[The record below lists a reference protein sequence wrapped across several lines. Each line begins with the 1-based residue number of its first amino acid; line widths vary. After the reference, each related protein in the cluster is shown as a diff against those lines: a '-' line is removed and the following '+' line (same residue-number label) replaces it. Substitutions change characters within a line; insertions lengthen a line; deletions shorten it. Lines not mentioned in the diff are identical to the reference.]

1 MSLNFLSLPCDPPS
15 LGITS
20 PRRWEVVQQLLATRP
35 FTLDIFDKVLSLIH
49 DDSFFEQALS
59 TCPFD
64 ETTNQFDLTQLHVS
78 EPLAQLV
85 GFEEFLDVFCTEE
98 EKDAITT
105 EILPFICDCLISLPA
120 ALSRFPATYHA
131 ETKEW
136 PLPPP
141 TSLPQVSVS
150 HFGETISYCPL
161 PLLQTHQLQKQ
172 HKIFTSKNTLFTNEQ
187 LAYPRTVCVHLL
199 AALFFNCF
207 GARKELVALWK
218 NGIRLDMPGTPFD
231 TILKL
236 TSQKTELIRTPLVTT
251 LPEQIIAK
259 TEQAEAVDG
268 LSNELA
274 ALPAPSA
281 DRPSSPPAQRRT
293 VACSLQNRL
302 VAKMQ
307 CILHFFLRV
316 KRELPVGVS
325 LSTLPPLLP
334 STFSITRRCLHTVPE
349 WQKSTAKLC
358 RVVVDLDGGIED
370 CPSSDFKVDFANA
383 YLGGGALGFG
393 CVQEEIMFAIAP
405 ELFSAMLFTEKLNDR
420 EALLIEGAEF
430 FSKYSGYAHTFAFDG
445 PAKQPPSDVP
455 KSRIIV
461 IDALC
466 FSGMMLGNHLHNQW
480 SQCSVDRE
488 LNKAFVGFS
497 FVSSPPPSASSSEQP
512 AKRPSL
518 STGHWGCGAFNGNRV
533 LKFLIQWLAASE
545 AGVEEMRWCARE
557 AEETK
562 LIVDIVSAITQSTPS
577 TSPAAP
583 LSITAT
589 NPALLTAFTQT
600 PSPPP
605 TAPSA
610 TVGPVYSSI
619 ISFLAPY
626 MSEDATFASVP
637 NSDSLSTFI
646 ISTFQK

>member
-1 MSLNFLSLPCDPPS
+1 MDPTVRTHSSCILTLPS
-15 LGITS
+15 YTS
-20 PRRWEVVQQLLATRP
+20 RRNQRMTTAT
-35 FTLDIFDKVLSLIH
+35 SH
-49 DDSFFEQALS
+49 
-59 TCPFD
+59 
-64 ETTNQFDLTQLHVS
+64 
-78 EPLAQLV
+78 
-85 GFEEFLDVFCTEE
+85 
-98 EKDAITT
+98 
-105 EILPFICDCLISLPA
+105 IS
-120 ALSRFPATYHA
+120 
-131 ETKEW
+131 
-136 PLPPP
+136 P
-141 TSLPQVSVS
+141 TSTRQ
-150 HFGETISYCPL
+150 F
-161 PLLQTHQLQKQ
+161 QKQ

-218 NGIRLDMPGTPFD
+218 NGIRLDMPDTPFD

-259 TEQAEAVDG
+259 TEQGEAVDG

-274 ALPAPSA
+274 AIPAPSA

-293 VACSLQNRL
+293 VADSLQNRL
-302 VAKMQ
+302 VAKML
-307 CILHFFLRV
+307 CILNFLLRV
-316 KRELPVGVS
+316 KQELPLGYAHLSEQSFFSTSPLVS

-334 STFSITRRCLHTVPE
+334 SAFSITRRCLHTVPE
-349 WQKSTAKLC
+349 WQKSTARLC
-358 RVVVDLDGGIED
+358 RVVVDLDRGIED

-405 ELFSAMLFTEKLNDR
+405 ELFSAMLFTANVLLCLAEKLNDR

-430 FSKYSGYAHTFAFDG
+430 FSKYSGYAHT
-445 PAKQPPSDVP
+445 PPSDIP
-455 KSRIIV
+455 KSRIVV

-466 FSGMMLGNHLHNQW
+466 FSGMM
-480 SQCSVDRE
+480 E
-488 LNKAFVGFS
+488 LNKAFSGFS

-533 LKFLIQWLAASE
+533 LKILIEWLAASE
-545 AGVEEMRWCARE
+545 GGVEKTRWCARE
-557 AEETK
+557 TEETI
-562 LIVDIVSAITQSTPS
+562 LVVDIVSVITQSTPS

-589 NPALLTAFTQT
+589 NPALLAAFAQTQT
-600 PSPPP
+600 PPP

-646 ISTFQK
+646 HFTFLM